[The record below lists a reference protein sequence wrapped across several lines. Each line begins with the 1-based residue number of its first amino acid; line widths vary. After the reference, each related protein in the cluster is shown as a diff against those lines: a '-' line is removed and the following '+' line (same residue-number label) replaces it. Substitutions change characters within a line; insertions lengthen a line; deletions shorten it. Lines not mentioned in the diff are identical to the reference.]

1 MGESGP
7 GGNLH
12 RRGAIVRAVGK
23 AHLMVTH
30 RLRLFNSLL
39 IPGTI
44 FGNTALENWVGLS
57 LIYVK
62 TIQIRNDWI
71 LRPSTLNG
79 VDCFQYNLTRGAGD
93 GGGFRS
99 REAL

>member
-1 MGESGP
+1 
-7 GGNLH
+7 
-12 RRGAIVRAVGK
+12 
-23 AHLMVTH
+23 MVTH

-62 TIQIRNDWI
+62 INTNKK
-71 LRPSTLNG
+71 
-79 VDCFQYNLTRGAGD
+79 
-93 GGGFRS
+93 
-99 REAL
+99 